1 MIARENDGSEAGR
14 WNILTHVMA
23 MTPGAAPSRIFYGW
37 WVTLALAIVVLL
49 SSGIRFTIGPFL
61 KPVTAD
67 LGLDRGSFS
76 LVVAASL
83 LLYGAFMPVVG
94 RLVDRFGARVVC
106 AMGGLVMAAA
116 LALTGRM
123 TTLWE
128 FYLYYAV
135 IGSLGLAATGHVMG
149 SVMLARWFVRHRGVA
164 MSSLGAASM
173 AGLAVLVPGAMWCI
187 LRYGW
192 RASFVILG
200 VISLAVTL
208 PLALWVLRDNPES
221 MGLRP
226 DGAPD
231 SSAAA
236 APGAAFVE
244 HTAVADALRVPAFW
258 LLTGGLFNCGF
269 SMSLLSSHG
278 VPMLT
283 DHGFQPMTASSAIGF
298 LGMTAIGGGLGL
310 GLISDRWGRKPVLA
324 AVYLLRVAAFGMLF
338 VVRDPR
344 LLLVVAAIGGVGM
357 SGSLAMTLALTG
369 DLFGRYS
376 VGSLFGLIF
385 LSHQAGA
392 ALGSWLGGALFEVTG
407 GYGAAFAVA
416 AALLLIAA
424 GLSIAINETH
434 RPGRRVALLPGRPH
448 PVAGGR

>member
-1 MIARENDGSEAGR
+1 
-14 WNILTHVMA
+14 
-23 MTPGAAPSRIFYGW
+23 MTPGAAPSRVFYGW

-49 SSGIRFTIGPFL
+49 SSGVRFTIGPFL

-83 LLYGAFMPVVG
+83 FLYGAFMPVVG

-106 AMGGLVMAAA
+106 ALGGLVMATS

-164 MSSLGAASM
+164 MSALGAASM
-173 AGLAVLVPGAMWCI
+173 AGMAVLVPAAMWCI

-200 VISLAVTL
+200 LASLAVTL
-208 PLALWVLRDNPES
+208 PLALWVLRDDPES
-221 MGLRP
+221 LGLRP
-226 DGAPD
+226 DGESGPPAP
-231 SSAAA
+231 A
-236 APGAAFVE
+236 APGVALVE
-244 HTAVADALRVPAFW
+244 RTAVADALRVPTFW
-258 LLTGGLFNCGF
+258 LLTAGLFNCGF
-269 SMSLLSSHG
+269 SMSLLSAHG

-283 DHGFQPMTASSAIGF
+283 DHGFHPMTASSAIGF
-298 LGMTAIGGGLGL
+298 LGMTAIAGGLGL

-324 AVYLLRVAAFGMLF
+324 AVYLLRVVAFGMLF
-338 VVRDPR
+338 FVRDPR
-344 LLLVVAAIGGVGM
+344 LLLIVAAIGGVGM
-357 SGSLAMTLALTG
+357 SGSLAMTSALTG

-392 ALGSWLGGALFEVTG
+392 ALGSWLGGALFDFTG

-424 GLSIAINETH
+424 GLSIAINETA
-434 RPGRRVALLPGRPH
+434 RAGRRVVALPARPH